1 MAVDWRPHKA
11 RPTPKGWYG
20 SSRLRFS
27 RRFAL
32 LASGL
37 AAFVLAACG
46 DDAAQVPST
55 PPGRALLRTCET
67 AAHGSNPAFQQL
79 TTASPAAAIV
89 FVNPLASGQSDPR
102 FYEPLGD
109 GRFRRIKV
117 LVGVAPG
124 STVTVVVPEPER
136 GRVALFYDTPT
147 DISTELFGMAEGE
160 IQVTF
165 EACDDPNTG
174 FPGYFLVA
182 GPRCVDL
189 EVHLGSEVGRILLPF
204 GVEDCG

>member
-1 MAVDWRPHKA
+1 MAVERPPNRA
-11 RPTPKGWYG
+11 RPTPKRRHG
-20 SSRLRFS
+20 SSRSRSS
-27 RRFAL
+27 RRFAFV
-32 LASGL
+32 AYGL

-46 DDAAQVPST
+46 GEVAPAPTS

-67 AAHGSNPAFQQL
+67 AAHGSNPAFRRL

-89 FVNPLASGQSDPR
+89 FVNSLASGQSDPR
-102 FYEPLGD
+102 FYEPPGN

-117 LVGVAPG
+117 FVGVAPG

-136 GRVALFYDTPT
+136 GRVALLYDTPT
-147 DISTELFGMAEGE
+147 DPSTELFEMTDGE

-165 EACDDPNTG
+165 EACDDPDTG
-174 FPGYFLVA
+174 FPGFFLVA
-182 GPRCVDL
+182 GPRCVEL

-204 GVEDCG
+204 GVEDCV